1 MKLVIACDS
10 YKGSAS
16 AAEAARA
23 LAEGAARVYPQARI
37 ETIPIADGGEG
48 TVDAF
53 LSAVPGRRLWAEVS
67 GPMGEPVK
75 AAHAMLE
82 DGTAVLEM
90 CAASG
95 LTLVPPERRNPLLA
109 TSYGTGQLIAAALDA
124 GCARVI
130 LGIGGSATNDGGAGM
145 AQALGVKLLDGAG
158 RPLPPGGGSLGRLER
173 VDCSQMD
180 RRARETPILIASD
193 VTNPLCGPEGASA
206 VYGPQKGATP
216 AMVRTLDANL
226 ARFAALAA
234 AATGRD
240 VGDTPGAGAA
250 GGLGAGLL
258 LFCRAELRSG
268 IDALLDAADFDRR
281 AADADLVL
289 TGEGR
294 IDGQSAY
301 GKAPVGVARRV
312 KALGDI
318 PVIAVAGGVGP
329 GAEAVYAC
337 GIDALCSIAPGPIS
351 LEEAMA
357 EGPALL
363 ADAAERVMRLAR
375 ALGRR

>member
-1 MKLVIACDS
+1 MKVVIACDS
-10 YKGSAS
+10 YKGSVGAP
-16 AAEAARA
+16 AAARA
-23 LAEGAARVYPQARI
+23 LAAGVARVYPQAQI
-37 ETIPIADGGEG
+37 DAIPIADGGEG

-53 LSAVPGRRLWAEVS
+53 LSALPGRRLRAKVS
-67 GPMGEPVK
+67 GPMGEPVE
-75 AAHAMLE
+75 AAYAMLE

-109 TSYGTGQLIAAALDA
+109 TSCGTGQLITAALDA
-124 GCARVI
+124 GCTRII

-145 AQALGVKLLDGAG
+145 AQALGVRLLDSGG
-158 RPLPPGGGSLGRLER
+158 EPIPPGGGPLARLAR
-173 VDCSQMD
+173 VDCSGMD
-180 RRARETPILIASD
+180 PRAREIPILIACD

-226 ARFAALAA
+226 ARFADLAA

-240 VGDTPGAGAA
+240 VKRLPGAGAA

-258 LFCRAELRSG
+258 LFCRAEMRSG
-268 IDALLDAADFDRR
+268 ITALLDAADFDRR

-294 IDGQSAY
+294 IDGQPAY

-318 PVIAVAGGVGP
+318 PVIAVAGGIGP

-337 GIDALCSIAPGPIS
+337 GIDALCSIAPGPLS

-357 EGPALL
+357 DSEALL
-363 ADAAERVMRLAR
+363 ADAAERIMRLIR